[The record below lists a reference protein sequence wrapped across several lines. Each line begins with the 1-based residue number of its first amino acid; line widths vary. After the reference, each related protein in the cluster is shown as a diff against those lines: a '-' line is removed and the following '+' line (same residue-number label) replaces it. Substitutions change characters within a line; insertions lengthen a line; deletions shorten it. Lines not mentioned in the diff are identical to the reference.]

1 MFSTGPWW
9 SSGLERQSHGV
20 LGSCS
25 RSRVRSRALPFL
37 FWGDNVRRRT
47 KKIRESIK
55 IANLTRFSDGRRHG
69 NLHHWNGQMD
79 VSPAGTSHTLW
90 SGVEWTDGTSWA
102 GSFPYFGDK
111 AYSKMDRWMSL
122 QQGLPI
128 LYFSSL
134 WNGQME
140 HPGLAASHTSE
151 DKRLPC
157 IFSRGIKKKV
167 AWCPKKN

>member
-1 MFSTGPWW
+1 MDKTAWKSK
-9 SSGLERQSHGV
+9 SLE
-20 LGSCS
+20 
-25 RSRVRSRALPFL
+25 
-37 FWGDNVRRRT
+37 WT
-47 KKIRESIK
+47 E
-55 IANLTRFSDGRRHG
+55 
-69 NLHHWNGQMD
+69 D

-140 HPGLAASHTSE
+140 HPGLAASHTS
-151 DKRLPC
+151 DLKT
-157 IFSRGIKKKV
+157 SMYSQVVMKKV
-167 AWCPKKN
+167 AWCPRKVY

>member
-1 MFSTGPWW
+1 MTSTW
-9 SSGLERQSHGV
+9 
-20 LGSCS
+20 
-25 RSRVRSRALPFL
+25 
-37 FWGDNVRRRT
+37 
-47 KKIRESIK
+47 IR
-55 IANLTRFSDGRRHG
+55 LHG
-69 NLHHWNGQMD
+69 NPKSLEWTED

-151 DKRLPC
+151 DEDFYA
-157 IFSRGIKKKV
+157 FSSGIEEGGL
-167 AWCPKKN
+167 CPQTLNWM